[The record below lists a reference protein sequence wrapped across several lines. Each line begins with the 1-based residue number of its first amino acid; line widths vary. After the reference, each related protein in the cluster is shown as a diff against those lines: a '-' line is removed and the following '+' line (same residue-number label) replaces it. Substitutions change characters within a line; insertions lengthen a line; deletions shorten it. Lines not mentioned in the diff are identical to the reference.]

1 MVIKKYKFR
10 CYFKRAPRD
19 NIWIEASSFRS
30 HEKERERK
38 RKERKKKRGKTLHLF
53 VSSRLRFIGHPLSS
67 HTRYSNA
74 FSPLFFHEVASLS
87 GYRIN
92 PSPGDN
98 VETGSWGSSSP
109 PWCNTG
115 YPIEH
120 RSSFP
125 SPIVISSTLSHDVS
139 ILCWK
144 MFIHLGRRNE
154 DSSINFPN

>member
-1 MVIKKYKFR
+1 MVIKKYKFH

-30 HEKERERK
+30 HEREGE

-74 FSPLFFHEVASLS
+74 FSPLFFTRSLLFRDIGLTLAPATTS
-87 GYRIN
+87 KPEAEDPPRH
-92 PSPGDN
+92 PGATP
-98 VETGSWGSSSP
+98 V
-109 PWCNTG
+109 
-115 YPIEH
+115 I
-120 RSSFP
+120 RSSIVHPSP

>member
-30 HEKERERK
+30 HEREGE

-125 SPIVISSTLSHDVS
+125 FPDRYLVYPEPRCFNSVLENVYPSR
-139 ILCWK
+139 K
-144 MFIHLGRRNE
+144 KERR
-154 DSSINFPN
+154 FVH